1 METAASRLSSF
12 WARAALAGVVLA
24 LVAGVALVLLQDDG
38 DDETQARRD
47 AVAAYIVEVNQTQQ
61 TLIVELERVSRAY
74 RELDLKGDP
83 TPAELEQVDHV
94 EVTLKQLRSRF
105 TALNV
110 PVEAKKLH
118 LELLHL
124 VDLQAAFAHEMAAM
138 IRFLP
143 IQARANRQL
152 GAATAKLRG
161 ALVRKATVATQRA
174 GFAEYRATL
183 SAVVVRLEQAEAPP
197 VLEPART
204 SEIARLTRLSSL
216 AKELA
221 DALGKQE
228 ADKIDRLSRQFVQT
242 SGTTGA
248 TRAER
253 NAVIAF
259 NRRLAAIGKQ
269 RTNVNAERNRIDL
282 ELR

>member
-1 METAASRLSSF
+1 MAGAA
-12 WARAALAGVVLA
+12 VVL
-24 LVAGVALVLLQDDG
+24 LRDSG

-47 AVAAYIVEVNQTQQ
+47 AVAAYIIEVNQTQQ
-61 TLIVELERVSRAY
+61 RLIVELEQVSRAY

-94 EVTLKQLRSRF
+94 ERTLKQLRSRF
-105 TALNV
+105 NALEV
-110 PVEAKKLH
+110 PVEARTLH
-118 LELLHL
+118 KELLHL
-124 VDLQAAFAHEMAAM
+124 VDLQAAFAHELAAM
-138 IRFLP
+138 VRFLP
-143 IQARANRQL
+143 IQAREQRTL
-152 GAATAKLRG
+152 IAATAKLRG
-161 ALVRKATVATQRA
+161 ALVKDATVATQRA
-174 GFAEYRATL
+174 AFDEYRATL
-183 SAVVVRLEQAEAPP
+183 GAVVRRLEEAQAPP

-204 SEIARLTRLSSL
+204 GEIARLTRLGSL

-221 DALGKQE
+221 DALGEQD
-228 ADKIDRLSRQFVQT
+228 AAKIDRLSRQFVQA

-269 RTNVNAERNRIDL
+269 RTVVNAERNRIDL

>member
-1 METAASRLSSF
+1 MLL
-12 WARAALAGVVLA
+12 ALAAGAAVVL
-24 LVAGVALVLLQDDG
+24 LRDGG

-47 AVAAYIVEVNQTQQ
+47 AVAAYIVDVNKTQQ
-61 TLIVELERVSRAY
+61 TLIVELEKVNRAY

-94 EVTLKQLRSRF
+94 ERTLNQLRSRF
-105 TALNV
+105 TALEV
-110 PVEAKKLH
+110 PVEAKQLH

-138 IRFLP
+138 VRFLP
-143 IQARANRQL
+143 IQAREHRKLA
-152 GAATAKLRG
+152 AATAKLRV
-161 ALVRKATVATQRA
+161 ALVKKSTVATQGA
-174 GFAEYRATL
+174 AFDEYRAAL
-183 SAVVVRLEQAEAPP
+183 RASVLRLEQVEAPP
-197 VLEPART
+197 VLEPSRT
-204 SEIARLTRLSSL
+204 GEIARLTRLGSL
-216 AKELA
+216 ANALG
-221 DALGKQE
+221 DALRKQQ
-228 ADKIDRLSRQFVQT
+228 ADKIDRLSRQFVQA

-269 RTNVNAERNRIDL
+269 RVAVNAERNRVDVA
-282 ELR
+282 LR